1 MLQLLQQMSLV
12 YKVYQVTR
20 LWDDPFFLN
29 NSSEE
34 TNATSTKSVVDYIH
48 FLDAA
53 CLTEL
58 LDGYEL

>member
-1 MLQLLQQMSLV
+1 MSLV

-20 LWDDPFFLN
+20 LWDDLFFLN